1 MPQRDRI
8 DSLDILRGLAIL
20 GILLMNL
27 PGFGTYYVAFFGN
40 APLAGWTPADQLAW
54 KGLEIF
60 AEGTQRGLLQLL
72 FGAGMILFTARA
84 MQPEGPVE
92 VADRWFRRNL
102 WLVAFGLLHVFV
114 LLFPGDILF
123 IYGLAALLA
132 FPFRR
137 LSARWLLVLGLAWT
151 VVDGGRGLADYLE
164 RRELQQQVQAG
175 EPAAIESW
183 AGLAQ
188 EFDIPQEALEGDREL
203 RLAPY
208 PVFAEYARA
217 TWVEQRAKSLE
228 VFFISVPEALC
239 GMLLGAALFKWGVV
253 QGQRSRRFYLL
264 LLLAGYAIALPLRW
278 VEVVEHLRFD
288 PAPRLV
294 WFTEEIARWAM
305 TLGHLAA
312 VHLLLGSRPGRRLLA
327 PFKAVGRTAFS
338 LYLMQSVVAGWLI
351 FPGIGLGL
359 FAQFGWAAMTGI
371 ALAIMAAQVL
381 LANLWLRLFAMGPL
395 EWLWRSLVEWRRLPF
410 ARAGAGGSAEG
421 ATA

>member
-1 MPQRDRI
+1 MPQRERI

-27 PGFGTYYVAFFGN
+27 PGFGTYYAAFFGL
-40 APLAGWTPADQLAW
+40 APLAGWTPADRAAW
-54 KGLEIF
+54 TGLELF
-60 AEGTQRGLLQLL
+60 AEGSQRGLLQLL

-84 MQPEGPVE
+84 MTSDGPVE

-102 WLVAFGLLHVFV
+102 WLMAFGLAHVFV

-137 LSARWLLVLGLAWT
+137 LPARWLLVLGLAWAA
-151 VVDGGRGLADYLE
+151 VDGGRGLADYLE
-164 RRELQQQVQAG
+164 RHELQQQVQAG
-175 EPAAIESW
+175 DPTAAKAWRE
-183 AGLAQ
+183 LEQ
-188 EFDIPQEALEGDREL
+188 EFDVPPEALAADREA
-203 RLAPY
+203 RLAPF
-208 PVFAEYARA
+208 PVFAAYARD
-217 TWVEQRAKSLE
+217 TWVERRAQSLE

-239 GMLLGAALFKWGVV
+239 GMLLGAALFKWGVI
-253 QGQRSRRFYLL
+253 QGGRSRRFYLVL
-264 LLLAGYAIALPLRW
+264 MLAGYAIALPLRW
-278 VEVVEHLRFD
+278 IEVVEHLRFD
-288 PAPRLV
+288 PAPRVV
-294 WFTEEIARWAM
+294 WFTEEIARWAL
-305 TLGHLAA
+305 TLGHLAL
-312 VHLLLGSRPGRRLLA
+312 VHLLLGLRPGRWLLA

-359 FAQFGWAAMTGI
+359 FAQFGWAAMTAI

-381 LANLWLRLFAMGPL
+381 LANAWLRLFETGPL
-395 EWLWRSLVEWRRLPF
+395 EWLWRSLVEGRVLPF
-410 ARAGAGGSAEG
+410 RRAGRTPAA